1 MNLKEKYTKEEID
14 DYIYLINEYPKKNKI
29 NKLEEELRKEPDPIK
44 KAQILSKI
52 MEIKGVR
59 K

>member
-29 NKLEEELRKEPDPIK
+29 NKLEEELRTEPDPIK

-52 MEIKGVR
+52 MEIK
-59 K
+59 